1 MYLTLYWTYH
11 IKHGFL
17 PSFKLIHFNVR
28 IKMEH
33 QLVKLPSNTSGCW
46 ILYELEEKVIR
57 MKTAMTLQKDMYNET
72 RTIIQDN
79 VEPF

>member
-46 ILYELEEKVIR
+46 ILYELEHISTWDKITNSIQVGTCKINIR
-57 MKTAMTLQKDMYNET
+57 VMVFCLH
-72 RTIIQDN
+72 
-79 VEPF
+79 V